1 MRAVNLEKRG
11 TKNGKEIM
19 QAIIISDS
27 VPATLPTTGDG
38 IVGMNDNMIF
48 APMSLL
54 YVVGDADSKVYITN
68 ESGTFVP
75 Q

>member
-54 YVVGDADSKVYITN
+54 YAKIYMALSKTLRN
-68 ESGTFVP
+68 TTKP
-75 Q
+75 